1 VQAKIGGIAAYA
13 SGAVTVA
20 PNAFSKV
27 QLKLLAKRKAAD
39 QNP

>member
-1 VQAKIGGIAAYA
+1 VRAKIGGIAAYA

-27 QLKLLAKRKAAD
+27 QLKLAKRKAAD